1 MSDSLRRGHLG
12 RTSPAKV
19 ANGTGDSVDLSCGDR
34 QGRRDRL
41 PEIPMNDSVPASEKS
56 SVPAPLPPLFDLPYL
71 TSDLPGIGGRWKDSV
86 DDFVV
91 EEIPAYEPSGSGE
104 HLFLWIEKRDVAAND
119 LVRHV
124 SRSLSCSPRDI
135 GVAGMKDRRAITR
148 QYISVPAKLSERVTS
163 IDTDLIKVL
172 RSERHGNKLKT
183 GHLKGNRFS
192 IVIRDVEADA
202 MERAEAIAARI
213 RTQGFPNYYGT
224 QRFGRGGETL
234 QLGLD
239 LLTGR
244 KKSREIPEGQ
254 RRFLLR
260 LSISAV
266 QSDLFNHALAAR
278 LADGILNK
286 VLAGDVMEVVASGG
300 KFIAEDVNAEQPRYD
315 AGEIAVTGPMFGL
328 KMREPLGVPQQREA
342 ELLAWSGLGPEHFA
356 KYLNLMSGTRR
367 PYIIRPGQLEI
378 TPETSGLR
386 FAFSLP
392 SGVYATTLLREFM
405 KTDEMPLVSEA
416 DEGDHQQ

>member
-1 MSDSLRRGHLG
+1 
-12 RTSPAKV
+12 
-19 ANGTGDSVDLSCGDR
+19 
-34 QGRRDRL
+34 
-41 PEIPMNDSVPASEKS
+41 MNDPVPETEKS
-56 SVPAPLPPLFDLPYL
+56 SSPAPVPPLRDLPYL
-71 TSDLPGIGGRWKDSV
+71 TADLPGIGGRWKDSV
-86 DDFVV
+86 EDFVV

-119 LVRHV
+119 LVRHI
-124 SRSLSCSPRDI
+124 SRALGCHPRDI

-148 QYISVPAKLSERVTS
+148 QYISVPAKLSERVPS

-192 IVIRDVEADA
+192 IVIRDVEELAVA
-202 MERAEAIAARI
+202 MAESIANRI
-213 RTQGFPNYYGT
+213 RQFGFPNYYGT
-224 QRFGRGGETL
+224 QRFGHGGETL

-244 KKSREIPEGQ
+244 KKSRDIPEGQ

-260 LSISAV
+260 LSLSAV
-266 QSDLFNHALAAR
+266 QSDLFNHALAER

-300 KFIAEDVNAEQPRYD
+300 KFIAEDVAAEQPRYD

-328 KMREPLGVPQQREA
+328 KMREPSGVPQQREA
-342 ELLAWSGLGPEHFA
+342 DLLAWSGLGPEHFA

-367 PYIIRPGQLEI
+367 PYVIRPGQLEI
-378 TPETSGLR
+378 TPVTDGLR

-405 KTDEMPLVSEA
+405 KTDEMPGVSEA
-416 DEGDHQQ
+416 EEGEQEQ